1 MAVTRWTRL
10 AAVWLLGMGLLIAGI
25 AVYGVVSSRWACDVP
40 PDLSGYRLAC
50 DLAWIFAAVAAV
62 IAGLHVVT
70 AVSVWRGHVRGAVA
84 GAVLAALGLLG
95 STSFLEDERWWV
107 VPPVAA
113 GYLATSL
120 VLGHAIVHRRDRG
133 RHPTPLT

>member
-1 MAVTRWTRL
+1 MTVTRSTSL
-10 AAVWLLGMGLLIAGI
+10 AALWLLGMGLFIAGV
-25 AVYGVVSSRWACDVP
+25 AVYGIVSSRWACDVP

-50 DLAWIFAAVAAV
+50 DLAWVFAAFAAV

-84 GAVLAALGLLG
+84 GIMLSALGLLG
-95 STSFLEDERWWV
+95 STGFLEDERWWV

-120 VLGHAIVHRRDRG
+120 VLGYAMVHRGDRG
-133 RHPTPLT
+133 RHPTVT